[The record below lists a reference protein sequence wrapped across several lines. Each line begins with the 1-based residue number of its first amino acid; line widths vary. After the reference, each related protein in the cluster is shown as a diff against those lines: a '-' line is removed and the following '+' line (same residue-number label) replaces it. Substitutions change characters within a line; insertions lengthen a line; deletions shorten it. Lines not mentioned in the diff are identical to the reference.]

1 MRIFFAFGLLVIFLV
16 DNAYAYIDPGI
27 GAIFLQGFVAVVA
40 GISLFFSRVRQFI
53 LKIMGVK
60 DKDDGEDSE
69 DDKR

>member
-40 GISLFFSRVRQFI
+40 GISLFF
-53 LKIMGVK
+53 LKCA
-60 DKDDGEDSE
+60 SLS
-69 DDKR
+69 